1 MVAAIKPKSVGDI
14 ESFVTLIR
22 AACEDNSVRS
32 KLEPILAM
40 PKGQRRA
47 FLNGLLNDLVIERA
61 PVELLEA
68 LACLTDDAVAD
79 RAYEV
84 IVANHGGRAR

>member
-1 MVAAIKPKSVGDI
+1 VVAAIKPKSVGDI
-14 ESFVTLIR
+14 ESFVALIR

-32 KLEPILAM
+32 KLVPILAM
-40 PKGQRRA
+40 AKGQRRS

-61 PVELLEA
+61 PAELIEA

-84 IVANHGGRAR
+84 IVASHRGRAP